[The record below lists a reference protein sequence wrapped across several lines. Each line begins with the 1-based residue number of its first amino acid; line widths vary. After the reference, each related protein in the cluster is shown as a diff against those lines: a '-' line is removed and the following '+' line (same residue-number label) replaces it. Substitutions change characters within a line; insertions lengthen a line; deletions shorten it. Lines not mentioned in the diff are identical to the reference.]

1 MAELFIE
8 LFSEEIPAKLQ
19 IDARQKI
26 KKIIE
31 ENFTRRDIK
40 FNLSKSFST
49 PKRLVFFINGIPET
63 KVEKEKV
70 IKGPKV
76 DNNKVALEGFL
87 KKNNLTN
94 ASVYKKNTEKGEF
107 YFAKIKPKKIKIL
120 DQLQTI
126 IPEAI
131 QSYSW
136 KKSMKWSNYELS
148 WARPLKSIIALFN
161 GKVIKFNLQHL
172 ISNNMLLLEAENETK
187 SHKVISYNS
196 YLNLL
201 KRENIILDQEKRKNI
216 ILKKMKAIC
225 KSQNLKDNFDEK
237 LLEEVVNL
245 VDKPNV
251 ILGKFKDVY
260 LKIPKEIL
268 IITMKKHQ
276 KYFPLFDNNNNKLTN
291 LFLLVSN
298 LPDKKGYIKDG
309 NQRVIEARL
318 SDAKFFWE
326 KNKNQNLIK
335 QVSRLK
341 SLYFFNEL
349 GTFYDRTQRLRK
361 LAGLISDQLNLNK
374 EKIEIAASICK
385 ADLVSDLVGEYP
397 ELQGIVGKYFALEQG
412 FDDDISSAISE
423 HYMPLGLNSD
433 VPKKNTGMSI
443 AIIDKIDLLVGFFG
457 INQKPTSSKDPF
469 ALRRAAIGLLRIIIE
484 KKLNIKIKELINHS
498 IIIYK
503 EQKVNF
509 SNDLVVKDILLF
521 LRERFKNL
529 LKDKKIRNDI
539 IEAAD
544 STNFDSDFL
553 KSYKKCI
560 ILHKNISKVLGK
572 NIINSYK
579 RAFNIINQ
587 ESTNLKENIL
597 GQPESFL
604 FKQDEEKILF
614 EKINEIRQ
622 YFSDT
627 KKFENYEETLKILS
641 AAKPITDNFFDNVI
655 VDDNN
660 LDIKKNRLELLQMFC
675 KTYDNFIDFSKV
687 EGI

>member
-1 MAELFIE
+1 MAEFFIE
-8 LFSEEIPAKLQ
+8 LFSEEIPVKLQ
-19 IDARQKI
+19 TDARQKI

-31 ENFTRRDIK
+31 ENLTGKDIK

-49 PKRLVFFINGIPET
+49 PTRLVFYINGISEEML
-63 KVEKEKV
+63 KKEKV

-76 DNNKVALEGFL
+76 GSNKIALAGFL
-87 KKNNLTN
+87 KKNKLANS
-94 ASVYKKNTEKGEF
+94 AVYKKNTEKGEF

-120 DQLQTI
+120 NELQTI

-131 QSYSW
+131 QNYSW
-136 KKSMKWSNYELS
+136 KKSMKWSNNVLN
-148 WARPLKSIIALFN
+148 WARPLKSIIALLDD
-161 GKVIKFNLQHL
+161 KVIKFNLQHL
-172 ISNNMLLLEAENETK
+172 DSTNIFLLDKENEIK
-187 SHKVISYNS
+187 SSKVISYNS
-196 YLNLL
+196 YLSFL
-201 KRENIILDQEKRKNI
+201 KQENIILDQEKRKKI
-216 ILKKMKAIC
+216 ILKKMQAIC
-225 KSQNLKDNFDEK
+225 KSKNLKDNFDEK

-245 VDKPNV
+245 VDRPNV
-251 ILGKFKDVY
+251 ILGKFKDEY
-260 LKIPKEIL
+260 LQIPKEIL

-276 KYFPLFDNNNNKLTN
+276 KYFPLFDKNSNKLTN

-298 LPDKKGYIKDG
+298 LPDKKGYIKVG

-326 KNKNQNLIK
+326 KNKKQNLVK
-335 QVSRLK
+335 QVTKLK
-341 SLYFFNEL
+341 NLYFFNEL

-361 LAGLISDQLNLNK
+361 LAGFIADQLNLNK

-385 ADLVSDLVGEYP
+385 ADLISDLVGEYP
-397 ELQGIVGKYFALEQG
+397 ELQGVVGKYFALEQG
-412 FDDDISSAISE
+412 FEDDIASAISE

-433 VPKKNTGMSI
+433 VPKKNIGTSI

-484 KKLNIKIKELINHS
+484 KKLNIKIKELINQS

-509 SNDLVVKDILLF
+509 SNDLVIKDILFF

-529 LKDKKIRNDI
+529 LKDKNIRNDI

-544 STNFDSDFL
+544 SSNFSSDFL
-553 KSYKKCI
+553 KIYKKCL
-560 ILHKNISKVLGK
+560 ILNRNVSKELGK
-572 NIINSYK
+572 NIISSYR
-579 RAFNIINQ
+579 RAYNIFNQ
-587 ESTNLKENIL
+587 ESKSLKENIL

-627 KKFENYEETLKILS
+627 KKSENYEETLKILS
-641 AAKPITDNFFDNVI
+641 AAKPITDNFFDKVI
-655 VDDNN
+655 VNDKN
-660 LDIKKNRLELLQMFC
+660 LDIKKNRLELLQMLC

-687 EGI
+687 EGV

>member
-1 MAELFIE
+1 MAEFFIE
-8 LFSEEIPAKLQ
+8 LFSEEIPVKLQ
-19 IDARQKI
+19 TDARQKI

-31 ENFTRRDIK
+31 ENLTGKDIK

-49 PKRLVFFINGIPET
+49 PTRLVFYINGISEEML
-63 KVEKEKV
+63 EKEKV

-76 DNNKVALEGFL
+76 GSNKIALAGFL
-87 KKNNLTN
+87 KKNKLANS
-94 ASVYKKNTEKGEF
+94 AVYKKNTEKGEF

-120 DQLQTI
+120 NELQTI

-131 QSYSW
+131 QNYSW
-136 KKSMKWSNYELS
+136 KKSMKWSNNVLN
-148 WARPLKSIIALFN
+148 WARPLKSIIALLDD
-161 GKVIKFNLQHL
+161 KVIKFNLQHL
-172 ISNNMLLLEAENETK
+172 DSTNIFLLDKENEIK
-187 SHKVISYNS
+187 SSKVISYNS
-196 YLNLL
+196 YLSFL
-201 KRENIILDQEKRKNI
+201 KQENIILDQEKRKKI
-216 ILKKMKAIC
+216 ILKKMQAIC
-225 KSQNLKDNFDEK
+225 KSKNLKDNFDEK

-245 VDKPNV
+245 VDRPNV
-251 ILGKFKDVY
+251 ILGKFKDEY
-260 LKIPKEIL
+260 LQIPKEIL

-276 KYFPLFDNNNNKLTN
+276 KYFPLFDKNSNKLTN

-298 LPDKKGYIKDG
+298 LPDKKGYIKVG

-326 KNKNQNLIK
+326 KNKKQNLVK
-335 QVSRLK
+335 QVTKLK
-341 SLYFFNEL
+341 NLYFFNEL

-361 LAGLISDQLNLNK
+361 LAGFIADQLNLNK

-385 ADLVSDLVGEYP
+385 ADLISDLVGEYP
-397 ELQGIVGKYFALEQG
+397 ELQGVVGKYFALEQG
-412 FDDDISSAISE
+412 FEDDIASAISE

-433 VPKKNTGMSI
+433 VPKKNIGTSI

-484 KKLNIKIKELINHS
+484 KKLNIKIKELINQS

-509 SNDLVVKDILLF
+509 SNDLVIKDILFF

-529 LKDKKIRNDI
+529 LKDKNIRNDI

-544 STNFDSDFL
+544 SSNFSSDFL
-553 KSYKKCI
+553 KIYKKCL
-560 ILHKNISKVLGK
+560 ILNRNVSKELGK
-572 NIINSYK
+572 NIISSYR
-579 RAFNIINQ
+579 RAYNIFNQ
-587 ESTNLKENIL
+587 ESKSLKENIL

-627 KKFENYEETLKILS
+627 KKSEDYEETLKILS
-641 AAKPITDNFFDNVI
+641 AAKPITDNFFDKVI
-655 VDDNN
+655 VNDKN
-660 LDIKKNRLELLQMFC
+660 LDIKKNRLELLQMLC

-687 EGI
+687 EGV

>member
-1 MAELFIE
+1 MAEFFIE
-8 LFSEEIPAKLQ
+8 LFSEEIPVKLQ
-19 IDARQKI
+19 TDARQKI

-31 ENFTRRDIK
+31 ENLTGKDIK

-49 PKRLVFFINGIPET
+49 PTRLVFYINGISEEML
-63 KVEKEKV
+63 KKEKV

-76 DNNKVALEGFL
+76 GSNKIALAGFL
-87 KKNNLTN
+87 KKNKLANS
-94 ASVYKKNTEKGEF
+94 AVYKKNTEKGEF

-120 DQLQTI
+120 NELQTI

-131 QSYSW
+131 QNYSW
-136 KKSMKWSNYELS
+136 KKSMKWSNNVLN
-148 WARPLKSIIALFN
+148 WARPLKSIIALLDD
-161 GKVIKFNLQHL
+161 KVIKFNLQHL
-172 ISNNMLLLEAENETK
+172 DSTNIFLLDKENEIK
-187 SHKVISYNS
+187 SSKVISYNS
-196 YLNLL
+196 YLSFL
-201 KRENIILDQEKRKNI
+201 KQENIILDQEKRKKI
-216 ILKKMKAIC
+216 ILKKMQAIC
-225 KSQNLKDNFDEK
+225 KSKNLKDNFDEK

-245 VDKPNV
+245 VDRPNV
-251 ILGKFKDVY
+251 ILGKFKDEY
-260 LKIPKEIL
+260 LQIPKEIL

-276 KYFPLFDNNNNKLTN
+276 KYFPLFDKNSNKLTN

-298 LPDKKGYIKDG
+298 LPDKKGYIKVG

-326 KNKNQNLIK
+326 KNKKQNLVK
-335 QVSRLK
+335 QVTKLK
-341 SLYFFNEL
+341 NLYFFNEL

-361 LAGLISDQLNLNK
+361 LAGFIADQLNLNK

-385 ADLVSDLVGEYP
+385 ADLISDLVGEYP
-397 ELQGIVGKYFALEQG
+397 ELQGVVGKYFALEQG
-412 FDDDISSAISE
+412 FEDDIASAISE

-433 VPKKNTGMSI
+433 VPKKNIGTSI

-484 KKLNIKIKELINHS
+484 KKLNIKIKELINQS

-509 SNDLVVKDILLF
+509 SNDLVIKDILFF

-529 LKDKKIRNDI
+529 LKDKNIRNDI

-544 STNFDSDFL
+544 SSNFSSDFL
-553 KSYKKCI
+553 KIYKKCL
-560 ILHKNISKVLGK
+560 ILNRNVSKELGK
-572 NIINSYK
+572 NIISSYR
-579 RAFNIINQ
+579 RAYNIFNQ
-587 ESTNLKENIL
+587 ESKSLKENIL

-627 KKFENYEETLKILS
+627 KKSEDYEETLKILS
-641 AAKPITDNFFDNVI
+641 AAKPITDNFFDKVI
-655 VDDNN
+655 VNDKN
-660 LDIKKNRLELLQMFC
+660 LDIKKNRLELLQMLC

-687 EGI
+687 EGV